1 MMKTEIITPENPLF
15 IVDDSN
21 EYIIVTGGIATW
33 DKENNLVGIL
43 IGIQDIITEKRMKQL
58 KKESCNFR
66 GFNF

>member
-33 DKENNLVGIL
+33 DKENNLVGI
-43 IGIQDIITEKRMKQL
+43 QDAITEKRMIQL